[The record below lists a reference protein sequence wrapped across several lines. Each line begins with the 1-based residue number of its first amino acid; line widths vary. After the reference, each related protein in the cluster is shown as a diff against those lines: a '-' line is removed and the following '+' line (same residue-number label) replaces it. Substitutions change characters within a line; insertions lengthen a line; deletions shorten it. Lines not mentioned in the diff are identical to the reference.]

1 MGKNPMEWHFLL
13 GKSHDQHDFWLGQS
27 QSQVDG
33 AVLVAFLP
41 LSLE

>member
-1 MGKNPMEWHFLL
+1 MACLMGKIMINHEIF
-13 GKSHDQHDFWLGQS
+13 GHDQR